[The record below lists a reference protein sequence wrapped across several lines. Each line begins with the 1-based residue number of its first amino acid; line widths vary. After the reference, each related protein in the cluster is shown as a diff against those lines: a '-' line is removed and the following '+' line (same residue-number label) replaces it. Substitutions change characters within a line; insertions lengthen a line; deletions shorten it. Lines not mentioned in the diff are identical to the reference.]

1 MPAAGESLDP
11 VWVLSDAVVLAT
23 ARLSG
28 TPDAPAGLPE
38 LIANADA
45 VFHLI
50 PSADEI
56 EGALS
61 RLIGA
66 GLVTVGDLGIFVEP
80 LGRELVAR
88 ARGGSEGDPMV
99 RVRHL
104 LTLLRHLPT
113 EPVPWLLDR
122 QVYEAVTLEYRHR
135 LWETYRTGRRRGV

>member
-1 MPAAGESLDP
+1 MRGAGEIPDP
-11 VWVLSDAVVLAT
+11 VWELSDAVVLAT

-50 PSADEI
+50 PSADEL

-61 RLIGA
+61 RLLGA

-80 LGRELVAR
+80 FGRELVAR
-88 ARGGSEGDPMV
+88 ARGGNEGDPMV

-104 LTLLRHLPT
+104 LAMLQHLPT
-113 EPVPWLLDR
+113 QPVPWLLDR
-122 QVYEAVTLEYRHR
+122 QFYEAVTLEYRHR
-135 LWETYRTGRRRGV
+135 LWQTYRTARRRPG

>member
-1 MPAAGESLDP
+1 MQDVGDRADP
-11 VWVLSDAVVLAT
+11 VWVLADAVVLAT

-28 TPDAPAGLPE
+28 THHTPAGLPE

-61 RLIGA
+61 RLVGA
-66 GLVTVGDLGIFVEP
+66 GLVTVADLGIFVEP
-80 LGRELVAR
+80 FGRELVAR
-88 ARGGSEGDPMV
+88 ARGGTEGDPMA

-104 LTLLRHLPT
+104 LGLLEHLPT

-122 QVYEAVTLEYRHR
+122 QAYEAATLEYRHR
-135 LWETYRTGRRRGV
+135 LWETYRAGRRRGS

>member
-1 MPAAGESLDP
+1 MWEAGNSSDP
-11 VWVLSDAVVLAT
+11 PWVLSDAVVLAT

-28 TPDAPAGLPE
+28 TPDAPASLPE

-61 RLIGA
+61 RLVGA
-66 GLVTVGDLGIFVEP
+66 GLVTVADLGIFVEP

-88 ARGGSEGDPMV
+88 ARGGTEGDPMA

-104 LTLLRHLPT
+104 LGLLEHLPT
-113 EPVPWLLDR
+113 EPVPWFLDR

-135 LWETYRTGRRRGV
+135 LWETYRAGRRRGF

>member
-1 MPAAGESLDP
+1 MRGTGDVPDP

-45 VFHLI
+45 VFHVI
-50 PSADEI
+50 PTADEL

-61 RLIGA
+61 RLLGA

-99 RVRHL
+99 RVSHL
-104 LTLLRHLPT
+104 LALLQHLPT
-113 EPVPWLLDR
+113 QPVRWLLDR
-122 QVYEAVTLEYRHR
+122 QFYEAVTLEYRHR
-135 LWETYRTGRRRGV
+135 LWETYRTRRRRPS